1 MSLDDHIK
9 RKLIKGCIRNE
20 RAAQK
25 QLYQTYYAYA
35 MSICLRYSNSKDDAV
50 EILNDGFMKVFK
62 YLKGFDAKKPF
73 RPWFGRIMVNAA
85 IDHFNKNKS
94 KIETSQLEKALN
106 LSDKSDII
114 QGISYDEII
123 DMMQQLPPSYRT
135 VFNLYVVEGYSH
147 EEIATQLGVTV
158 GTTKSNLFK
167 AGKHMREI
175 LEKVLEKPY
184 VE

>member
-1 MSLDDHIK
+1 MSFDKQINK
-9 RKLIKGCIRNE
+9 KLIKACIRNE

-25 QLYQTYYAYA
+25 QLYQAYYAYA

-62 YLKGFDAKKPF
+62 YLKGFDQKKPF

-85 IDHFNKNKS
+85 VDHFNKYKS
-94 KIETSQLEKALN
+94 KFETSQLESALN
-106 LSDKSDII
+106 LSDRSDII
-114 QGISYDEII
+114 QGISYHEII
-123 DMMQQLPPSYRT
+123 DMIQQLPPSYRT
-135 VFNLYVVEGYSH
+135 VFNLYVVEGFTH
-147 EEIATQLGVTV
+147 EEIAQQLGVTV

-167 AGKHMREI
+167 ARRYMRDI

-184 VE
+184 AK

>member
-1 MSLDDHIK
+1 MSLDEHID
-9 RKLIKGCIRNE
+9 RKLIKECIRNE
-20 RAAQK
+20 RTAQK
-25 QLYQTYYAYA
+25 QLYQSYYAYA

-62 YLKGFDAKKPF
+62 YLKGFDVKKPF

-85 IDHFNKNKS
+85 IDHFNRNKS
-94 KIETSQLEKALN
+94 KIEISQLEKALN
-106 LSDKSDII
+106 LPDREGII

-135 VFNLYVVEGYSH
+135 VFNLYVVEGFTH
-147 EEIATQLGVTV
+147 EEIANQLGVTV

-167 AGKHMREI
+167 ARRYMRDI
-175 LEKVLEKPY
+175 LEKVLESPY
-184 VE
+184 GE